1 MTILGSPRS
10 AAPVATVSYSSR
22 AGGNS
27 FRAASDGG
35 EQLVHLRLGQPDP
48 AVMDPEHAVIGGLR
62 RFDRHV
68 RRRVGIER
76 VAGRDRIDGVLDQLP
91 DIDPQVHLER
101 MFHQQFPV
109 LDGNV
114 RPDIVGS
121 CTGGVG
127 QTRSLRRTR
136 STAGHAD
143 GTVSSVR

>member
-1 MTILGSPRS
+1 
-10 AAPVATVSYSSR
+10 
-22 AGGNS
+22 
-27 FRAASDGG
+27 
-35 EQLVHLRLGQPDP
+35 
-48 AVMDPEHAVIGGLR
+48 MDPEHAVIGGLR

-91 DIDPQVHLER
+91 DIDPRARVEMVAEEVDDTPQVHLER